1 MKQDKTALENPWAGL
16 SSYEDPVKAE
26 RPLKF
31 CGRES
36 DTYDL
41 TRLVDDN
48 FIVTL
53 YGKSGVGKTSL
64 LNAGVFPALRREQY
78 TPLSLRLGMTDEAL
92 SFQEVIT
99 ATIEHAIAEDGGSID
114 IVNVVEEQTDLLAV
128 DYLWNWFAR
137 RRFVNAAGQTT
148 FPVVVFDQFEEVFRQ
163 KAPLRKAAIVR
174 EQSDACIDSAEREQ
188 SQTKVKADVLL
199 AQLHYLT
206 DESHALNDC
215 VVDGEEYFY
224 DFNFRFVLSIR
235 EDDLYRLEDCIDNNS
250 LTALKRCRYRLRS
263 LSDEGARD
271 VILVPGE
278 GLFKQEEQGTIVK
291 AIVGK
296 SRNEDGSISTNIV
309 SLLCNRIFVD
319 FQKTNA
325 DHITP
330 ALVDTF
336 IKGNPFERF
345 YSEATRGFSNK
356 EKSYIEDHLVDSTGR
371 RNSIPENDFL
381 LYVPKGKQL
390 LEGDTRILQ
399 RTSTSS
405 DSGDY
410 RIELIHDSFCE
421 SLTAQKE
428 KREKR
433 KLKIRMGI
441 MAFCFLC
448 VTGVGTFVWY
458 QNVLL
463 NKREWKMMENQAR
476 AISEK
481 ASFLVD
487 NGNSYLAR
495 LLALEMLSSDSLNR
509 PYTVEAERLLR
520 DSQLKE
526 TAIVKAE
533 EYSDV
538 LFSPDGK
545 RFIQGSYIWEVK
557 SCSRILRI
565 QSERSKEI
573 IHQWHPSG
581 KFYISSIGDTI
592 KLHSS
597 HSGKCVMKYI
607 GHQKTVLYVSF
618 SPNGDV
624 MVSGSEDDSIKIWN
638 TNSGECIRTIKH
650 NMTNVVHFDFFRS
663 GEQFV
668 SVSRDSTITV
678 WDAKSFRILKVI
690 KTDIEPSYGCIS
702 FCPNKDVVALAH
714 TYSSDVYFL
723 DVKRGKLECKM
734 GTNTS
739 IQSIIFSKDGNSLII
754 GGHKGIDVYDVS
766 KQVGINICKTAS
778 SIVGMG
784 LSPNGRHL
792 VAKTFNDDILYLL
805 DLMPDTGNYLLPS
818 SDSICFHGFFCTSD
832 RRLIGAT
839 DGKGY
844 LYLWNLFS
852 GNLQKKINLG
862 KSLFGSYL
870 HSARVN
876 PVDNNAVFLSSN
888 STAKIINL
896 ESENIIVNLE
906 GRIDDSMFLRFCDN
920 GKCVLGSN
928 YSWGGTKIWDSK
940 TGKLKC
946 NYTNSLTTIY
956 TDVLVPKRNLLVS
969 VENDSNICLINIKS
983 NVVEKVLKG
992 HSKQIHHIRSSCN
1005 GNYLASLSVD
1015 STLCIWDIKNGK
1027 CLHSMRDIDS
1037 DRNLIVFSDD
1047 ESKIASQGLD
1057 NSIIV
1062 WDVKTGKIVSKM
1074 VGHQRD
1080 ILRVDGLCFNS
1091 NGKYLLSSSKDQK
1104 IRLWDVSSGGCLK
1117 VFNAGRDM
1125 DSAFFTSDGNI
1136 IYHGEEGWIV
1146 DNYLVIPLDDLIKM
1160 TRKRFANRK
1169 LTEEEKMQYYLN

>member
-1 MKQDKTALENPWAGL
+1 
-16 SSYEDPVKAE
+16 
-26 RPLKF
+26 
-31 CGRES
+31 
-36 DTYDL
+36 
-41 TRLVDDN
+41 
-48 FIVTL
+48 
-53 YGKSGVGKTSL
+53 
-64 LNAGVFPALRREQY
+64 
-78 TPLSLRLGMTDEAL
+78 
-92 SFQEVIT
+92 
-99 ATIEHAIAEDGGSID
+99 
-114 IVNVVEEQTDLLAV
+114 
-128 DYLWNWFAR
+128 
-137 RRFVNAAGQTT
+137 
-148 FPVVVFDQFEEVFRQ
+148 
-163 KAPLRKAAIVR
+163 
-174 EQSDACIDSAEREQ
+174 
-188 SQTKVKADVLL
+188 
-199 AQLHYLT
+199 
-206 DESHALNDC
+206 
-215 VVDGEEYFY
+215 
-224 DFNFRFVLSIR
+224 
-235 EDDLYRLEDCIDNNS
+235 
-250 LTALKRCRYRLRS
+250 
-263 LSDEGARD
+263 
-271 VILVPGE
+271 
-278 GLFKQEEQGTIVK
+278 
-291 AIVGK
+291 
-296 SRNEDGSISTNIV
+296 
-309 SLLCNRIFVD
+309 
-319 FQKTNA
+319 
-325 DHITP
+325 
-330 ALVDTF
+330 
-336 IKGNPFERF
+336 
-345 YSEATRGFSNK
+345 
-356 EKSYIEDHLVDSTGR
+356 
-371 RNSIPENDFL
+371 
-381 LYVPKGKQL
+381 
-390 LEGDTRILQ
+390 
-399 RTSTSS
+399 
-405 DSGDY
+405 
-410 RIELIHDSFCE
+410 
-421 SLTAQKE
+421 
-428 KREKR
+428 
-433 KLKIRMGI
+433 
-441 MAFCFLC
+441 
-448 VTGVGTFVWY
+448 
-458 QNVLL
+458 
-463 NKREWKMMENQAR
+463 
-476 AISEK
+476 
-481 ASFLVD
+481 
-487 NGNSYLAR
+487 
-495 LLALEMLSSDSLNR
+495 
-509 PYTVEAERLLR
+509 
-520 DSQLKE
+520 
-526 TAIVKAE
+526 
-533 EYSDV
+533 
-538 LFSPDGK
+538 
-545 RFIQGSYIWEVK
+545 
-557 SCSRILRI
+557 
-565 QSERSKEI
+565 
-573 IHQWHPSG
+573 
-581 KFYISSIGDTI
+581 
-592 KLHSS
+592 
-597 HSGKCVMKYI
+597 
-607 GHQKTVLYVSF
+607 
-618 SPNGDV
+618 
-624 MVSGSEDDSIKIWN
+624 
-638 TNSGECIRTIKH
+638 
-650 NMTNVVHFDFFRS
+650 
-663 GEQFV
+663 
-668 SVSRDSTITV
+668 
-678 WDAKSFRILKVI
+678 
-690 KTDIEPSYGCIS
+690 
-702 FCPNKDVVALAH
+702 
-714 TYSSDVYFL
+714 
-723 DVKRGKLECKM
+723 
-734 GTNTS
+734 
-739 IQSIIFSKDGNSLII
+739 
-754 GGHKGIDVYDVS
+754 
-766 KQVGINICKTAS
+766 
-778 SIVGMG
+778 MG